1 MANNVMITNYEMN
14 FRDMKALAVYLE
26 GKMLETN
33 LFDFRTLH
41 FSSKLTL
48 YAYSRPVVIA
58 CAVQPKQISHH
69 CNEPFSIYNFFL
81 LSFQSQMSTQLSNDL

>member
-1 MANNVMITNYEMN
+1 MTNNVMITNYEMN

-69 CNEPFSIYNFFL
+69 CNDLFPFIIFFYFL
-81 LSFQSQMSTQLSNDL
+81 FSRKCLHS

>member
-58 CAVQPKQISHH
+58 CAVQLNKYHIIVTNLFPIIIFFYFL
-69 CNEPFSIYNFFL
+69 FSRKCVH
-81 LSFQSQMSTQLSNDL
+81 S

>member
-69 CNEPFSIYNFFL
+69 CTEDLDF
-81 LSFQSQMSTQLSNDL
+81 LSFYRM

>member
-33 LFDFRTLH
+33 
-41 FSSKLTL
+41 
-48 YAYSRPVVIA
+48 
-58 CAVQPKQISHH
+58 
-69 CNEPFSIYNFFL
+69 FSILEHYTSAQN
-81 LSFQSQMSTQLSNDL
+81 

>member
-41 FSSKLTL
+41 LSSKLTL
-48 YAYSRPVVIA
+48 FTLIRA
-58 CAVQPKQISHH
+58 Q
-69 CNEPFSIYNFFL
+69 
-81 LSFQSQMSTQLSNDL
+81 